1 MLQIPEK
8 VKYILDILKANNY
21 EGYAVG
27 GCVRDS
33 VLGRIPGDWD
43 ITTSA
48 RPEEIKKIFRKT
60 VDTGIEHGTVT
71 VILGGEGFEV
81 TTYRVDGKYEDH
93 RHPTEVEF
101 TPDLKEDLKRR
112 DFTINAMAYNPEKG
126 IVDLFDGMKDLERRC
141 IRCVGEAEE
150 RFSEDALRMLRGIR
164 FAGQLDFTIEEGTLQ
179 AIQKQS
185 ASIGKVSVERIRTE
199 ITKLLL
205 SKRPDKLLLAEKTG
219 LCRSF
224 LPEFSVM
231 LETTQNNPHHSFDVG
246 HHSLRTV
253 MNARRIGEK
262 LRKKEAGIPQ
272 PYDGDF
278 RTEKVDTILV
288 FAALFHDVG
297 KPLCKKTDE
306 KGVDHFHGHAEAGS
320 QMAHDIMRRL
330 RFDNDTVNMV
340 TKIVR
345 FHERRFEGSRKAM
358 RRLMS
363 QAGVEVMP
371 YLFIIQ
377 EADVLSQSEYMRDE
391 KLAHIKE
398 GRRVFTEILEK
409 KEAVH
414 LQDLEVTGKDLIDL
428 GVPQGPQVG
437 KVLRDL
443 LDIVI
448 DFPEKNNRKLLLT
461 EAKKRITIE

>member
-1 MLQIPEK
+1 MVRIPEK
-8 VKYILDILKANNY
+8 VKYILDTLKVNNY

-48 RPEEIKKIFRKT
+48 RPEEVKKIFRKT

-93 RHPTEVEF
+93 RHPAQVEF

-112 DFTINAMAYNPEKG
+112 DFTINAMAYNPKEG

-141 IRCVGEAEE
+141 IRCVGEPEE

-164 FAGQLDFTIEEGTLQ
+164 FAGQLDFMIEEGTMQ

-185 ASIGKVSVERIRTE
+185 DSIGKVSVERIRTE

-219 LCRSF
+219 LCESF
-224 LPEFSVM
+224 LPEFSMM
-231 LETTQNNPHHSFDVG
+231 LGTAQNNPHHCFDVG
-246 HHSLRTV
+246 HHSLAAV
-253 MNARRIGEK
+253 MNARKIGERVQK
-262 LRKKEAGIPQ
+262 DKMVMPS

-278 RTEKVDTILV
+278 RKEKVDTILV
-288 FAALFHDVG
+288 FAALLHDVG
-297 KPLCKKTDE
+297 KAGCRTTDE

-320 QMAHDIMRRL
+320 QIAHDIMRRL
-330 RFDNDTVNMV
+330 RFDNDSVKMV
-340 TKIVR
+340 EKIVR
-345 FHERRFEGSRKAM
+345 FHERRYEGSRKAM
-358 RRLMS
+358 RRLVS
-363 QAGVEVMP
+363 QAGAEVMP

-377 EADVLSQSEYMRDE
+377 EADVLSQSEYMREE
-391 KLAHIKE
+391 KLARIKE
-398 GRRVFTEILEK
+398 GRHVFSDILRQR
-409 KEAVH
+409 EAFC
-414 LQDLEVTGKDLIDL
+414 LRDLEITGRDLIDL
-428 GVPQGPQVG
+428 GVPRGPKVG
-437 KVLRDL
+437 EVLSDL
-443 LDIVI
+443 LDMVI
-448 DFPEKNNRKLLLT
+448 DSPQKNNRKLLLT
-461 EAKKRITIE
+461 EVKKRITIE